1 MKMFYHS
8 NYKKH
13 TAIPRLDT
21 PTIKL
26 DRSELK
32 RAEQTLVKRKLS
44 PEELAEVIEK
54 YGPPI
59 LPLNS
64 KVPRKRKGGG
74 AA

>member
-1 MKMFYHS
+1 MFYHS

-13 TAIPRLDT
+13 TAIPRLDP

-32 RAEQTLVKRKLS
+32 RSEQSLVKRKLS
-44 PEELAEVIEK
+44 PEELDEVIAK

-64 KVPRKRKGGG
+64 KVQKKRKKGGG